1 MLLKVGFTVYA
12 DDSEDRFG
20 RAFANGR
27 RPELCKYVAP
37 QFVTQLS
44 LLVTDTVEQSVGN
57 SVTH

>member
-1 MLLKVGFTVYA
+1 MLLKVVFTVYA

-27 RPELCKYVAP
+27 RPELFKYVAP

-44 LLVTDTVEQSVGN
+44 LLVTDTVEQSVCG
-57 SVTH
+57 